1 MAVKRIGIVG
11 GGVAG
16 LFSAW
21 HLLRQSEGE
30 SESEVKVTLMEKGG
44 IGRGTS
50 WDAAGML
57 APVNELDFQ
66 EIALFRAGLK
76 SRELY
81 ENEVVGQLGEI
92 GFRKS
97 GTVEIGLTAD
107 DTGYLRRLYEFQRE
121 NEQEVEWLSGAAIR
135 EREPFIGQHIG
146 AGIWSAGDSQ
156 VDNRLL
162 VKALGEDLR
171 RRGADIL
178 EKCEVNGWEDAAGG
192 CIKVQTAGGEL
203 EFDQLL
209 VAPGTPGRALQGL
222 LPYTIYPVKGEM
234 LSLALPRETEM
245 GFLQATVR
253 IRSKT
258 WGNAY
263 LVPKTDRIV
272 CGSTSEEK
280 GPDRRNTAGGI
291 LEILRK
297 CYAAVPGIYE
307 LDLQETW
314 AGLRPSTLSRQ
325 PILDREPKRE
335 VYHLNGLYRHGILL
349 GPLMG
354 KAAAQLM
361 LHGTRMEEVKPFT
374 L

>member
-1 MAVKRIGIVG
+1 MQVKRIGIVG

-21 HLLRQSEGE
+21 YLLNQSERG
-30 SESEVKVTLMEKGG
+30 SESEISLTLMEKGE

-57 APVNELDFQ
+57 APVNELEFQ
-66 EIALFRAGLK
+66 EIDLFRAGLK

-81 ENEVVGQLGEI
+81 ETDVVQQLGEI

-97 GTVEIGLTAD
+97 GTVEIGLTPD
-107 DTGYLRRLYEFQRE
+107 DAGYLKRLYDFQQ
-121 NEQEVEWLSGAAIR
+121 EQGPEVEWLSGAAIR

-146 AGIWSAGDSQ
+146 AGIWSSGDGQ

-162 VKALGEDLR
+162 VDALAEDLR
-171 RRGADIL
+171 NRGAKLI
-178 EKCEVNGWEDAAGG
+178 ENCEVLGWEDIGNEEV
-192 CIKVQTAGGEL
+192 KVNANGETL
-203 EFDQLL
+203 NFDQLL
-209 VAPGTPGRALQGL
+209 VTPGTPDRALQGL

-234 LSLALPRETEM
+234 ISLAPPRETEM

-263 LVPKTDRIV
+263 LVPKSNRIV

-280 GPDRRNTAGGI
+280 GHDRRNTAGGI

-307 LDLQETW
+307 LDMQETW
-314 AGLRPSTLSRQ
+314 AGLRPSLLSRQ
-325 PILDREPKRE
+325 PLLDREAGTQI
-335 VYHLNGLYRHGILL
+335 YHLNGLYRHGILL

-354 KAAAQLM
+354 KAAAELM
-361 LHGTRMEEVKPFT
+361 LSGNRMAEVAGFT
-374 L
+374 F